1 MAGSPRKFK
10 PDSYT
15 VADFQQEFP
24 TDDACLD
31 WLWRH
36 LHSPDG
42 ETAECPKC
50 KQVRRFHRVKSRQSY
65 SCDTC
70 GHHIHPTAG
79 TIFEKSTTPL
89 RVWFHAVFILSQTRC
104 GISAKQLQ
112 REVGVSYKTAWRMFN
127 RIRRLLLEDD
137 ESPLSG
143 EVEVDETSWGG
154 KIRAGDRSRA
164 KTSTKRRQEAM
175 AKVSERP
182 VIFAMVERGGRVR
195 VKVITDRGENTL
207 KNLIR
212 SNVSRDAI
220 LYTDEW
226 ALYRGLGHEFAA
238 HYQIKH
244 KDSVYVQGHV
254 HTQTVEGFF
263 GNVKR
268 GLSGVQHNVSRKWLE
283 LYVSEFA
290 FKYNHRDDGEPMFKV
305 FLRRVRKAAVSAS
318 GDPGLPPAPAS

>member
-1 MAGSPRKFK
+1 MPGSPRKVK
-10 PDSYT
+10 PDQYT
-15 VADFQQEFP
+15 LNDFNAEFP

-31 WLWRH
+31 WLWYH
-36 LHSPDG
+36 LHSEDG
-42 ETAECPKC
+42 EHADCPKC
-50 KQVRRFHRVKSRQSY
+50 GRRRRFHRVRSRQSY

-70 GHHIHPTAG
+70 GHHVHPTAG
-79 TIFEKSTTPL
+79 TIFEKTTTPL
-89 RVWFHAVFILSQTRC
+89 RLWFHAVFLLSQTRC

-112 REVGVSYKTAWRMFN
+112 REIGVTYKTAWRMFN
-127 RIRRLLLEDD
+127 RIRRLLVEDD
-137 ESPLSG
+137 DGPLRG
-143 EVEVDETSWGG
+143 DVEVDETTWGG

-164 KTSTKRRQEAM
+164 ESSTKRRQEAM
-175 AKVSERP
+175 AKIQDRP
-182 VIFAMVERGGRVR
+182 TIFAMVERGGKVRVR
-195 VKVITDRGENTL
+195 VITDRGEHTL

-212 SNVSRDAI
+212 ENVSPDAT

-238 HYQIKH
+238 HYEIKH
-244 KDSVYVQGHV
+244 KDSVYARGHV

-290 FKYNHRDDGEPMFKV
+290 FKYNHRDDGVPMFKI
-305 FLRRVRKAAVSAS
+305 FLGNVAKVAS
-318 GDPGLPPAPAS
+318 SPRALPGLAS